1 MRRIFLVAAVAC
13 FCATAASA
21 QTKLSGTAQCA
32 KPDQMNAVAV
42 GDRADHSLF
51 VAQIKCTYTKPIEIG
66 GDKSKDGV
74 STETADS
81 TGNTAKARGFHVVT
95 MESGDKVVF
104 RYEGMATSKDGN
116 AVDAKGNWTLH
127 GGTGKL
133 KGIKGK
139 GTYDCKASGDGGLSC
154 EVEGEYQSA
163 K

>member
-1 MRRIFLVAAVAC
+1 MRRIFLVAAVVW
-13 FCATAASA
+13 FCAATAGA
-21 QTKLSGTAQCA
+21 QTKVSGTAQCA
-32 KPDQMNAVAV
+32 KPDQMQAIAV

-51 VAQIKCTYTKPIEIG
+51 VAQIKCTYTKPMEIG

-81 TGNTAKARGFHVVT
+81 TGDNAKARGFHVVT
-95 MESGDKVVF
+95 MESGDKVFF
-104 RYEGMATSKDGN
+104 RYEGAATSKD
-116 AVDAKGNWTLH
+116 AKGDWRLN

-139 GTYDCKASGDGGLSC
+139 GTYTCTASGGDGALTC
-154 EVEGEYQSA
+154 EVEGEYQLG